1 MKNIS
6 VTTYKVDEQ
15 FKPQFWWLVPKST
28 QIQSKQQLL
37 FLQNL
42 YPIRSALSNSATKG
56 ILHIYNSY
64 ISSQPT
70 EGIMNITN
78 FFSVFYPLSADDTEY
93 GYHSASSSS
102 AEHHAAQLGPVQHP
116 QQQHQQQQNYI
127 QGQNQ
132 SHVSTYRIFFTAL
145 VGKIWVNCCF

>member
-1 MKNIS
+1 
-6 VTTYKVDEQ
+6 
-15 FKPQFWWLVPKST
+15 
-28 QIQSKQQLL
+28 
-37 FLQNL
+37 
-42 YPIRSALSNSATKG
+42 
-56 ILHIYNSY
+56 
-64 ISSQPT
+64 
-70 EGIMNITN
+70 MNITN

-132 SHVSTYRIFFTAL
+132 SHVSTDRISHSLSWSTGA
-145 VGKIWVNCCF
+145 